1 MTEDT
6 LMAIRSLSLINRLEN
21 RLKVIGANDDHR
33 LSDELMAFRRD
44 LAEKA
49 ESWSIPPNVRDRI
62 ERLVYNR

>member
-21 RLKVIGANDDHR
+21 RLKIIGANDDTR

-49 ESWSIPPNVRDRI
+49 DNWSIPANVRDRI